1 MLDASPLTP
10 SILTPSSFPEQRK
23 LIPHVLPVLR
33 RFTFL
38 CHQNWT
44 SESSIKNIHNTPVLF
59 LSGACDELV
68 PSAHMQRLHDVCA
81 TKQGKD
87 WVQFP
92 NGMHN
97 DTCMQPGYFKAI
109 GDFFE
114 KRVLPRKS
122 TVLEQ
127 LEKLATIDLDTKK
140 SIREGR
146 RKSTP
151 FTPGLRSVR
160 KSFLRRSSLGSF

>member
-1 MLDASPLTP
+1 
-10 SILTPSSFPEQRK
+10 
-23 LIPHVLPVLR
+23 
-33 RFTFL
+33 
-38 CHQNWT
+38 
-44 SESSIKNIHNTPVLF
+44 
-59 LSGACDELV
+59 
-68 PSAHMQRLHDVCA
+68 
-81 TKQGKD
+81 
-87 WVQFP
+87 
-92 NGMHN
+92 
-97 DTCMQPGYFKAI
+97 MQPGYFKAI

-151 FTPGLRSVR
+151 FTPGLPSVR